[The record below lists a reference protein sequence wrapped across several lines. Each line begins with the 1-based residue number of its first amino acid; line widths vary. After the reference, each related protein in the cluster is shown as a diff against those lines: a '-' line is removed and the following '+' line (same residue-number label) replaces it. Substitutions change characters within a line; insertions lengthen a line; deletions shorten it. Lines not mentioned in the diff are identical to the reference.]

1 MLSLI
6 QFRGLYKDVVQRLVQ
21 RCCTKACTKM
31 CAPAGK
37 NRLLYPFYLV
47 DPSVIIHWISPPI
60 NSRAFGLVDVYQ
72 FVFIL
77 RSNVFL
83 FYANSVYVGQ
93 MARFAA
99 SDMGLD
105 CLPVTLLWDTR

>member
-1 MLSLI
+1 MHPLEKTG
-6 QFRGLYKDVVQRLVQ
+6 FY
-21 RCCTKACTKM
+21 TH
-31 CAPAGK
+31 
-37 NRLLYPFYLV
+37 FYLV
-47 DPSVIIHWISPPI
+47 DLSVIIHWISPPI
-60 NSRAFGLVDVYQ
+60 NSRASGLVDVYQ

-99 SDMGLD
+99 SDLGLH
-105 CLPVTLLWDTR
+105 CLPMTLLWDTR